1 MTVHEPYL
9 SRAACREFPVLQL
22 DIMMRCSMMNVVLS
36 DERIGV
42 VALRATFY
50 VLSLELSNWRRRE
63 EHLYVVYIEG
73 CRSIFS
79 RLNQARF

>member
-9 SRAACREFPVLQL
+9 SRAAGREFPVLQL
-22 DIMMRCSMMNVVLS
+22 DIMRCSMMNVVLS
-36 DERIGV
+36 GERIGV
-42 VALRATFY
+42 VSLRATFH

-63 EHLYVVYIEG
+63 EHLYVTYVEG